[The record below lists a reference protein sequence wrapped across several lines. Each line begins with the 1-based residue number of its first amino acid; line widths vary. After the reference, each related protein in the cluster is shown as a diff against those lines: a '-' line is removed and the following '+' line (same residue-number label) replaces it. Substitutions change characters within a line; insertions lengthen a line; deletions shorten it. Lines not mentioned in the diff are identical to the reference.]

1 MVDSAELTPAELDR
15 IEDALEELDDLEGA
29 FEDAS
34 PLVQRRLA
42 SYREIL
48 RMSRVALPLQEVPAG
63 VLDGVLEHARASA
76 DATVL
81 EVPHEAPRP
90 SWWERWRTALL
101 VPGVAVATAALVV
114 VVINGSLVDKAPE
127 QTHLARSEAVEA
139 EVDKAEADSAAAA
152 IVREEEK
159 AEGSAEAAAATAL
172 EDAPMLEQKAS
183 AKPEPESELEPEPA
197 AVGRTDGAGSPRW
210 DIVAR
215 GDRARRDGDCK
226 RASAEYAMALTDED
240 AHVRARAYAGLGLCD
255 AVEGRYKEASDR
267 YQRAKELDPQM
278 ESFIDDQRPVGA
290 AGGGGKA
297 NRAKRA
303 APRAAAPATSSKA
316 SSKAKPVPQSVDQA
330 FE

>member
-1 MVDSAELTPAELDR
+1 MVDPAELTPAELDH
-15 IEDALEELDDLEGA
+15 IEDVLEDLDGLEGV

-48 RMSRVALPLQEVPAG
+48 RMSRVALPMQEVPAG
-63 VLDGVLEHARASA
+63 VLDGVLEHARQSA
-76 DATVL
+76 DTTML
-81 EVPHEAPRP
+81 EAPDEAPRP
-90 SWWERWRTALL
+90 SWWERWRTTLL
-101 VPGVAVATAALVV
+101 IPGVAVATAALVV
-114 VVINGSLVDKAPE
+114 VVINGSLVGNAPE

-139 EVDKAEADSAAAA
+139 KVDKAEADSAVSA
-152 IVREEEK
+152 IVPEEEK
-159 AEGSAEAAAATAL
+159 SEVPPAEAAGAMAL
-172 EDAPMLEQKAS
+172 EAAPMLEEKAPVS
-183 AKPEPESELEPEPA
+183 AKPEPEPA
-197 AVGRTDGAGSPRW
+197 AVGRADGAGSPRW

-278 ESFIDDQRPVGA
+278 ESFIDDQRPAGA

-297 NRAKRA
+297 TRAKRA
-303 APRAAAPATSSKA
+303 APRAAPPAASSKA
-316 SSKAKPVPQSVDQA
+316 SSKANSKPAPQSLEQA